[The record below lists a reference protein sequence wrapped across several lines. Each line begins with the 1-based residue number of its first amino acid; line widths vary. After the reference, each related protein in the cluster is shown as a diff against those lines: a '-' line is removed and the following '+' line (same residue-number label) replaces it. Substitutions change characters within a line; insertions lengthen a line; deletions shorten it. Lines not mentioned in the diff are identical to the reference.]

1 MKELLKT
8 SLGRL
13 RIVAIAEGVS
23 FLLLLFITFPMKR
36 LMGIPEPNFVVGMA
50 HGLLFIAYVGMVL
63 QMKFEKDWGWKK
75 TFLAWG
81 ASIVPFGTF
90 IADKRLFREE

>member
-63 QMKFEKDWGWKK
+63 QMKFEKDWSWKK

-90 IADKRLFREE
+90 VADKRLFREE

>member
-13 RIVAIAEGVS
+13 RIIAFAEGVS
-23 FLLLLFITFPMKR
+23 FLVLLFITFPLKR

-50 HGLLFIAYVGMVL
+50 HGLLFILYVGLVL
-63 QMKFEKDWGWKK
+63 
-75 TFLAWG
+75 
-81 ASIVPFGTF
+81 
-90 IADKRLFREE
+90 